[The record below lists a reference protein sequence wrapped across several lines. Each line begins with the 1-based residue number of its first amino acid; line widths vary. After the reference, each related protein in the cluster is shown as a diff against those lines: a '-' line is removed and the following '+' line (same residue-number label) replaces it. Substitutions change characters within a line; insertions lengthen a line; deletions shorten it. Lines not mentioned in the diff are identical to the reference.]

1 MENLNKILYPPS
13 QNVFSLQGNSQ
24 KRKEKSTI
32 FISSKAEEN
41 IKRDKLGK
49 ILRRN

>member
-24 KRKEKSTI
+24 KRKEKST
-32 FISSKAEEN
+32 FFYLKQ
-41 IKRDKLGK
+41 G
-49 ILRRN
+49 RREHKER